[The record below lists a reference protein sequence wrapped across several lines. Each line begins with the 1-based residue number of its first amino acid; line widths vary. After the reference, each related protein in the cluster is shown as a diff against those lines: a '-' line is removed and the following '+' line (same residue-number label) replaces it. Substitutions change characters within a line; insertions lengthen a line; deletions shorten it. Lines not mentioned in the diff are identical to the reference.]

1 MSSQYGGLQAL
12 IRQKAPEMIW
22 THCLIHREAL
32 ASQYI
37 SCSLNCVLEIVIKVV
52 NYVKI
57 RPVKA
62 RFFQKLCEEMGAE
75 HTTLLFYCKETHIL
89 QLYDKIVAF
98 IKKINSSLSLK
109 TIFLEHLTNLE
120 THFMKYF
127 PEEMKQYY
135 WIKDPF
141 TEKPPSNFTT
151 TEEEQL
157 IDISSDSSLRMQ
169 FSSYSL
175 LGFWNSI
182 KALRILIP
190 FATSYLCEAGFS
202 VVAVL
207 KSKYRSKLNV
217 EKEMRVA
224 VTTLIPNFEKL
235 INEKQAHC
243 SH

>member
-1 MSSQYGGLQAL
+1 
-12 IRQKAPEMIW
+12 
-22 THCLIHREAL
+22 
-32 ASQYI
+32 
-37 SCSLNCVLEIVIKVV
+37 
-52 NYVKI
+52 
-57 RPVKA
+57 
-62 RFFQKLCEEMGAE
+62 
-75 HTTLLFYCKETHIL
+75 KETHIL

-98 IKKINSSLSLK
+98 IKKINLWKRKLTEENGKTTCFPILKYFLGENDLELPLSLK

-135 WIKDPF
+135 WIKDPL

-175 LGFWNSI
+175 LGFCNNIKDEYPEVSN

-202 VVAVL
+202 AVAVL

-217 EKEMRVA
+217 EKEMHVA

>member
-1 MSSQYGGLQAL
+1 M
-12 IRQKAPEMIW
+12 
-22 THCLIHREAL
+22 
-32 ASQYI
+32 
-37 SCSLNCVLEIVIKVV
+37 
-52 NYVKI
+52 
-57 RPVKA
+57 
-62 RFFQKLCEEMGAE
+62 
-75 HTTLLFYCKETHIL
+75 
-89 QLYDKIVAF
+89 
-98 IKKINSSLSLK
+98 SLK
-109 TIFLEHLTNLE
+109 AIFLEHQTNLE

-127 PEEMKQYY
+127 LEEMKQYY

-157 IDISSDSSLRMQ
+157 INISSDSSLRMQ

-182 KALRILIP
+182 KDEYSEVSNKALRILIL

-202 VVAVL
+202 AVAVL

-243 SH
+243 SR

>member
-1 MSSQYGGLQAL
+1 MKGNVLSRLFEL
-12 IRQKAPEMIW
+12 RQE
-22 THCLIHREAL
+22 LY
-32 ASQYI
+32 SY
-37 SCSLNCVLEIVIKVV
+37 LNGE
-52 NYVKI
+52 
-57 RPVKA
+57 
-62 RFFQKLCEEMGAE
+62 G
-75 HTTLLFYCKETHIL
+75 KETHIL

-98 IKKINSSLSLK
+98 IKKINLWKRKLTEENGKTICFPLLKYFLGENDLELPMSLK

-127 PEEMKQYY
+127 PEEMKLYY
-135 WIKDPF
+135 WIKDPL
-141 TEKPPSNFTT
+141 TEKPLSNFTT

-175 LGFWNSI
+175 LGFWNNIKDEYPEVSN

-202 VVAVL
+202 AVAVL

-217 EKEMRVA
+217 DK
-224 VTTLIPNFEKL
+224 
-235 INEKQAHC
+235 
-243 SH
+243 